1 MSCVATAMRG
11 AASNPKPHKDPA
23 MRALAKTRH
32 WPATVEPSSASTAS
46 AYDRAGDNYLAYADG
61 DPWQLYAF
69 TGCYAYGDRR
79 LWSTLDARLVAH
91 RASGATSI
99 SILDAGCGPGTWLR
113 RLVVRARALGFTE
126 ITARGF
132 DVAQEQVLRA
142 RRLSADL
149 AALPGVEL
157 RFDVAD
163 LTETL
168 PEADAGVDL
177 SLCLYCVL
185 NHVPVGALTDIVA
198 ELARVTRGHFVT
210 TVRAV
215 GSAPTIY
222 VDGVDQARQF
232 RQDHQAGRV
241 FVEMRDG
248 RRIAIGSHLFGAA
261 ELRQLAE
268 GHFDVDD
275 LRGLDLFHGRFAPD
289 PRWNPATLEDSDGF
303 RSELARLEERYGAD
317 PAFIDHATH
326 LLLVARARDTGRRAH

>member
-1 MSCVATAMRG
+1 
-11 AASNPKPHKDPA
+11 

-32 WPATVEPSSASTAS
+32 WPATPEPGSASTAS

-61 DPWQLYAF
+61 DPRQLYAF

-79 LWSTLDARLVAH
+79 LWSALDAELAAR
-91 RASGATSI
+91 RAAGATSI

-132 DVAQEQVLRA
+132 DIAHEQVIRA
-142 RRLSADL
+142 RRLAADL
-149 AALPGVEL
+149 ARLPGVTL
-157 RFDVAD
+157 RFEVAD
-163 LTETL
+163 LTERL
-168 PEADAGVDL
+168 PEADARVDL
-177 SLCLYCVL
+177 TLCLYCVL
-185 NHVPVGALTDIVA
+185 NHLPTAALADVVA
-198 ELARVTRGHFVT
+198 ELARVTRGCFVT

-222 VDGVDQARQF
+222 IDGVDQARQF
-232 RQDHQAGRV
+232 RQDHQAGRF

-248 RRIAIGSHLFGAA
+248 RRIALDSHLFAAA
-261 ELRQLAE
+261 ELRQLAA
-268 GHFDVDD
+268 GRFDVED

-289 PRWNPATLEDSDGF
+289 PRWNPATLPDSDGF
-303 RSELARLEERYGAD
+303 RNELARLEERYGAD

-326 LLLVARARDTGRRAH
+326 LLLVARARGAGRRAH